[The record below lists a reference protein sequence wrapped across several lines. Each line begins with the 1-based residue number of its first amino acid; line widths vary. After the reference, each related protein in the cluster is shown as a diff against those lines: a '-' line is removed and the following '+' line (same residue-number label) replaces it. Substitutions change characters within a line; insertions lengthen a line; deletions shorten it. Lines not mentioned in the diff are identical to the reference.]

1 VKPKPSL
8 LLALLAIAPSAGLA
22 QQPSASTAP
31 ARNDY
36 SDPATWLCRPGR
48 TDACAVNQDFTIVA
62 ADGSTTKVA
71 FKPAANPPVDCFYVY
86 PTVSNDPTPNS
97 DMQAGPEEERVI
109 AQQFARFAEKCR
121 PFAPLYRQMTLT
133 VIRAAATGQAMSPD
147 RELAYQDVRDAWNH
161 YLAHDNGGRG
171 VVLIGHSQGSG
182 VLMRLIRDEIEGK
195 PAARQLV
202 SAILAGTNVP
212 VPDGADVGGAF
223 RSTPLCRAPDQ
234 TGCVVAFASFRA
246 SAPPPNNSYFG
257 RVAQQGMTAACT
269 NPAAL
274 AGGVGEL
281 DAYLSSGAAAIATSV
296 AAPRSW
302 TKAGG
307 AVDTPFVK
315 VPKLLSAECVVKDG
329 FSYLAVTV
337 MPDAAGQRTDD
348 IVGDVVVSG
357 RVLANWGLHLID
369 VHLTMGNLLNLV
381 DSQSKAW
388 AAKVR

>member
-1 VKPKPSL
+1 MKRQMKLKPSL
-8 LLALLAIAPSAGLA
+8 FLALLALAPCVAFA
-22 QQPSASTAP
+22 QQPSV

-36 SDPATWLCRPGR
+36 ADPATWLCRPGR
-48 TDACAVNQDFTIVA
+48 TDACSVNQDITVVA
-62 ADGSTTKVA
+62 ADGSLTKVA
-71 FKPAANPPVDCFYVY
+71 FRPAASPPVDCFYVY

-97 DMQAGPEEERVI
+97 DRQAGPEEQRVV

-121 PFAPLYRQMTLT
+121 PFAPLYRQATLAG
-133 VIRAAATGQAMSPD
+133 ILGRSAAPD

-182 VLMRLIRDEIEGK
+182 VLTRLIRDEIEGK

-202 SAILAGTNVP
+202 SAMLTGTNVP
-212 VPDGADVGGAF
+212 VPAGSDVGGAF
-223 RSTPLCRAPDQ
+223 KSTPLCRAPDQ
-234 TGCVVAFASFRA
+234 TGCVIAFASFRA
-246 SAPPPNNSYFG
+246 SAPPPANSRFG
-257 RVAQQGMTAACT
+257 RVAQPGMVATCT

-281 DAYLSSGAAAIATSV
+281 DAVLSSGSAAIVTSV
-296 AAPRSW
+296 AAPRPW

-307 AVDTPFVK
+307 VIDTPFVK
-315 VPKLLSAECVVKDG
+315 VPKLLSAECVAKDG
-329 FSYLAVTV
+329 FNYLAVTIT
-337 MPDAAGQRTDD
+337 PDAVGQRTNE
-348 IVGDVVVSG
+348 IAGDVVVNG
-357 RVLANWGLHLID
+357 NVYANWGLHLID
-369 VHLTMGNLLNLV
+369 MHLTMGNLLSLV

>member
-1 VKPKPSL
+1 MKYASSL
-8 LLALLAIAPSAGLA
+8 LLALVAAAPSALA
-22 QQPSASTAP
+22 QQPGAPASA

-48 TDACAVNQDFTIVA
+48 ADACAVNQDFTIVA
-62 ADGSTTKVA
+62 ADGATTKVS

-97 DMQAGPEEERVI
+97 DMQAGPEEQRVI
-109 AQQFARFAEKCR
+109 AQQFARFAQKCR
-121 PFAPLYRQMTLT
+121 PFAPLYRQVTLA
-133 VIRAAATGQAMSPD
+133 VIRAAARGEPVSPD

-202 SAILAGTNVP
+202 SAMLTGTNVP
-212 VPDGADVGGAF
+212 VPAGSDVGGAF
-223 RSTPLCRAPDQ
+223 KSTPLCRAPDQ
-234 TGCVVAFASFRA
+234 TGCVIAFASFRA
-246 SAPPPNNSYFG
+246 SAPPPGNSLFG
-257 RVAQQGMTAACT
+257 RVAQPGMTAACI

-281 DAYLSSGAAAIATSV
+281 DAFLSSGSAAISTFV
-296 AAPRSW
+296 AAPKPW

-307 AVDTPFVK
+307 VLDTPFVK
-315 VPKLLSAECVVKDG
+315 VPKLLSAECVAKDG
-329 FSYLAVTV
+329 FNYLAVTIT
-337 MPDAAGQRTDD
+337 PDSAGQRTDD

-357 RVLANWGLHLID
+357 RVYADWGLHLID
-369 VHLTMGNLLNLV
+369 MHLTMGNLLALV
-381 DSQSKAW
+381 DSQAKAW